1 VKTRRQ
7 SYQYG
12 HAAPPHRLIEVAAV
26 RRQRH
31 WVSGCP
37 WRERPRSIQKAELSC
52 VRSFQLPVPNR

>member
-1 VKTRRQ
+1 VKTRDKATNT
-7 SYQYG
+7 G
-12 HAAPPHRLIEVAAV
+12 TPHRLIEVAAV

-37 WRERPRSIQKAELSC
+37 WRERPRSIQTAELSC